1 MDNEIEIPELS
12 ELATS
17 VWNSMPHFIGEERI
31 GNPNGLNIFINA
43 NDHNPPHFHVM
54 GGGVDACFSVSDGT
68 LIKGYPGYSTI
79 KIVNK
84 FYSQYRD
91 KIQQVSDKY
100 REKR

>member
-12 ELATS
+12 DLATTI
-17 VWNSMPHFIGEERI
+17 WNSMPHFMGEERI
-31 GNPNGLNIFINA
+31 GNPNGLNIFINP

-54 GGGVDACFSVSDGT
+54 GGGVDACFLVSDGT
-68 LIKGYPGYSTI
+68 LIKGNPGHSTI

-84 FYSQYRD
+84 FYSQHRD